1 MKEIIYTMSI
11 NFSEGIKMDTAKQ
24 TAVINLTRE
33 IVAAYVSRN
42 SATFWNWL
50 RFDCDVL
57 EPPVFK

>member
-1 MKEIIYTMSI
+1 MSI